1 MGTSINYD
9 TLSYTV
15 TITNQTTGAGHIQFS
30 APVNFDWLSANQS
43 FNKSV
48 QTNDLFIIYKM
59 NHDTKAMEYIDT
71 STVDL

>member
-30 APVNFDWLSANQS
+30 APVNFDWLSANAGFTLANVDS
-43 FNKSV
+43 F
-48 QTNDLFIIYKM
+48 FWFYKM
-59 NHDTKAMEYIDT
+59 NHDTKAKEYIDT
-71 STVDL
+71 SKDL